1 MFSASFFRCWFHF
14 LLWVLTTL
22 LKVTN
27 GLLRDILALKGLMIY
42 DYFHVTSRNS
52 IKHLPNHWCQ
62 VIACQTPVLSY
73 FILSY
78 LIISYPMCAS
88 LTSHKLKVIHCILD
102 HTKDILLIIFFS
114 EKKCLW
120 PVLGWHMMKPCHENV
135 FHISG
140 LFHHWWIPL
149 SQKASNI
156 ELCFLF
162 CWSEPAVAQLLVCP
176 VIWDVMTL
184 MWCHCN
190 HPSTCF
196 VDSPHK
202 QPVMWI
208 CISSKFII
216 MTQLHA
222 RMKLNMISCP
232 VVINLRLTSQG
243 TLGNWQR
250 KNWGCLTSQMPRLG
264 YFKSTRSK
272 PWLLMPWLLVS
283 PGHQEPWCWLCG
295 INRSLSSVRKDFN
308 YL

>member
-1 MFSASFFRCWFHF
+1 
-14 LLWVLTTL
+14 
-22 LKVTN
+22 
-27 GLLRDILALKGLMIY
+27 
-42 DYFHVTSRNS
+42 
-52 IKHLPNHWCQ
+52 
-62 VIACQTPVLSY
+62 
-73 FILSY
+73 
-78 LIISYPMCAS
+78 
-88 LTSHKLKVIHCILD
+88 
-102 HTKDILLIIFFS
+102 
-114 EKKCLW
+114 
-120 PVLGWHMMKPCHENV
+120 MKPCHENV

-140 LFHHWWIPL
+140 LFHHWWFPL

-184 MWCHCN
+184 MWRHCN
-190 HPSTCF
+190 HPRTCS

-202 QPVMWI
+202 QPVMRI
-208 CISSKFII
+208 CISWKSII

-250 KNWGCLTSQMPRLG
+250 KNWGCLTSQMPWLV

-272 PWLLMPWLLVS
+272 PWLLMPWLLAS
-283 PGHQEPWCWLCG
+283 PGHQEPWCWLCS
-295 INRSLSSVRKDFN
+295 INRSLSSMRKDFN